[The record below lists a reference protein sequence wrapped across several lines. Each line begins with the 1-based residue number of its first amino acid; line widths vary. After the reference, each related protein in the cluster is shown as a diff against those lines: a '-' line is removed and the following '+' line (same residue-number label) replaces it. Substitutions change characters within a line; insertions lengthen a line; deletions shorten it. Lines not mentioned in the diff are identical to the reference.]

1 MQLLKSWIREAC
13 ISFGLDLSK
22 NLKYD
27 RLTRIILKTSL
38 KTDSNCI
45 DVGCHKGEILHF
57 ILKYAPQGRHF
68 AFEPIPTFYNRL
80 QTKFGSKA
88 HIYPFALSDSNG
100 QTTFNWVKNAPAF
113 SGLKQRTYL
122 VKNPDIEVIPVKIR
136 MLDELIPQDVQID
149 FIKIDVEG
157 GEFGVLRGASNLI
170 LRCKPLIMFES
181 GTGSSEFYGTTP
193 QDLYHF
199 INHELGLKIF
209 TLEGFVKKENP
220 LSAETFLDLYQNRG
234 EFCFMAG

>member
-1 MQLLKSWIREAC
+1 
-13 ISFGLDLSK
+13 
-22 NLKYD
+22 
-27 RLTRIILKTSL
+27 
-38 KTDSNCI
+38 SNCI

-136 MLDELIPQDVQID
+136 MLDELIPQDVQI
-149 FIKIDVEG
+149 
-157 GEFGVLRGASNLI
+157 
-170 LRCKPLIMFES
+170 
-181 GTGSSEFYGTTP
+181 
-193 QDLYHF
+193 
-199 INHELGLKIF
+199 
-209 TLEGFVKKENP
+209 
-220 LSAETFLDLYQNRG
+220 
-234 EFCFMAG
+234 